1 MVVSGSQRGAGRCLL
16 LLALVLEG
24 LEGVEVASGDNTG
37 GEGDEGYAEEG
48 GEHGDAAAY
57 GGDGVDIAIAHGGEG
72 DGGPVEGIEEG
83 GEGLGLYVEDNEGG
97 DEDIP
102 RGQVAYGHQG
112 IAGFLQGAHHQ
123 NHVMRV
129 VHHLEHSQH
138 AQNTQAT
145 RDAQQAETIV
155 DEGQSRKNRQ
165 HIHDAGQ

>member
-1 MVVSGSQRGAGRCLL
+1 MHSL

-24 LEGVEVASGDNTG
+24 LEGGEVAGGDDTG
-37 GEGDEGYAEEG
+37 GKGDEGYTEEG
-48 GEHGDAAAY
+48 GEHGDTAAQ
-57 GGDGVDIAIAHGGEG
+57 GGNGVDIAIAHGGEG
-72 DGGPVEGIEEG
+72 DGGPVEGIEKG
-83 GEGLGLYVEDNEGG
+83 GEGLGLYVEDDERRN
-97 DEDIP
+97 EDIP
-102 RGQVAYGHQG
+102 HGQVTHGQQG

-123 NHVMRV
+123 HHVLRM

-145 RDAQQAETIV
+145 RDTQQAEAIV